1 LFAKNSP
8 VFIWKN
14 KTTQKTKTNT
24 KTKNVI
30 LKGKP
35 ERESKWLRLEFRSV
49 GMVGKEVGGDQE
61 QGRGEV
67 KH

>member
-1 LFAKNSP
+1 M
-8 VFIWKN
+8 
-14 KTTQKTKTNT
+14 
-24 KTKNVI
+24 

>member
-1 LFAKNSP
+1 M
-8 VFIWKN
+8 N
-14 KTTQKTKTNT
+14 KT

-35 ERESKWLRLEFRSV
+35 ERESKWLRLELKSV
-49 GMVGKEVGGDQE
+49 GKVGKEVGGDKE